1 MPPARAT
8 ALRLRVAGRL
18 TMRTLFVL
26 CLVVVGVGLA
36 YFLALGFL
44 HR

>member
-1 MPPARAT
+1 VRCGA
-8 ALRLRVAGRL
+8 VE
-18 TMRTLFVL
+18 MRTLFVL

-36 YFLALGFL
+36 YILMLGAL